1 MQKKILSAVLALSLV
16 GSASVAFAGGY
27 WGAPTYDVDVHA
39 SDSFNYESDND
50 GYDIDVK
57 DSFNRDYS
65 STYNSSSRLDLDAV
79 VNVTKDSN
87 NTETKVKQGNYSKAH
102 IMVNQAGTGGTG
114 GSGDVISLDY
124 SINYSA
130 IDSYNTN
137 DSYNTTKSKSS
148 SYTNIKDIDIHADI
162 HDSFNKSYS
171 RKSMSFGC
179 HGGCPK

>member
-27 WGAPTYDVDVHA
+27 WGAPSLDAHVHTN
-39 SDSFNYESDND
+39 DSFNYESDND

-57 DSFNRDYS
+57 DSWNRDYS
-65 STYNSSSRLDLDAV
+65 STYNSSSRLDLDAT

-114 GSGDVISLDY
+114 GGGLVYSEDY
-124 SINYSA
+124 SINGSA
-130 IDSYNTN
+130 INSYNTS
-137 DSYNTTKSKSS
+137 DSYNTTKHYSKTRTESLDLDLDAH
-148 SYTNIKDIDIHADI
+148 IGR
-162 HDSFNKSYS
+162 SFNRDYS
-171 RKSMSFGC
+171 STHIKFM
-179 HGGCPK
+179 PKHDVP